1 MRILSEI
8 LRAFPLFRAI
18 FSRSDSDFAAAA
30 RPDSGE
36 HVRPRATSSVGD
48 TYLRSCALHVH
59 RTYPTLALKLSYTT
73 RNVRTRFASSPRP
86 LTPLTLG
93 RAVVRPHTRHALTPS
108 NDRGPG
114 SAPESPSILYTPL
127 PRRSPSLSMPRL
139 RGRRSEPH
147 RRRAPARL
155 AASRRP
161 RSDSQTR
168 RCA

>member
-8 LRAFPLFRAI
+8 LRAFPLFRAFFRVRI
-18 FSRSDSDFAAAA
+18 RISPRPQDRTAA
-30 RPDSGE
+30 ST
-36 HVRPRATSSVGD
+36 RPRATSSVGD

-114 SAPESPSILYTPL
+114 RAPESPSILYTPL

-161 RSDSQTR
+161 RSDSQRR

>member
-1 MRILSEI
+1 MLSRFFEPFFAFRFGFRRGRKTGQR
-8 LRAFPLFRAI
+8 RARA
-18 FSRSDSDFAAAA
+18 
-30 RPDSGE
+30 PE
-36 HVRPRATSSVGD
+36 PRAPWAIPISAPA
-48 TYLRSCALHVH
+48 RSMYTAQV
-59 RTYPTLALKLSYTT
+59 YPTLALKLSYTT

-161 RSDSQTR
+161 RSDSQRR

>member
-1 MRILSEI
+1 MRILSRRFCVLSRFFEP
-8 LRAFPLFRAI
+8 FFRVRI
-18 FSRSDSDFAAAA
+18 RISPRPQDRTAA
-30 RPDSGE
+30 ST
-36 HVRPRATSSVGD
+36 RPRATSSVGD

-59 RTYPTLALKLSYTT
+59 RIYPTLALKLSYTT

-114 SAPESPSILYTPL
+114 RAPESPSILYTPL

-161 RSDSQTR
+161 RSDSQRR